1 MLKSELLSFEEI
13 TRMTRLFI
21 AHRFEKI
28 RPTGG
33 EPLLRKNRVVLIG
46 MLAARK
52 TPAGKPL
59 YLTPPTNASLL
70 ARKARAF
77 KAAGLRRVSVSLDS
91 LDETVFR
98 ATNDVD
104 FPVAD
109 VLQGID
115 AAHDA
120 GFAPIKI
127 NVVVKKGVNGQDIVA
142 MARRCKGSG
151 HIVRF
156 IEFMGVRS
164 ANGWRMNDVVPSA
177 EIVRMISIRD
187 AAHRS
192 RTQLHR

>member
-1 MLKSELLSFEEI
+1 
-13 TRMTRLFI
+13 MTRLFI

-28 RPTGG
+28 RRHRRRAP
-33 EPLLRKNRVVLIG
+33 
-46 MLAARK
+46 AAQKPRGLDRD
-52 TPAGKPL
+52 AGRPQDACRQ
-59 YLTPPTNASLL
+59 TTVSAPPTNASLL

-98 ATNDVD
+98 PTNDVD
-104 FPVAD
+104 FPVAV

-115 AAHDA
+115 VAHDA

-156 IEFMGVRS
+156 IELMGVRS
-164 ANGWRMNDVVPSA
+164 SNGWRMNDVVPSA

>member
-1 MLKSELLSFEEI
+1 M
-13 TRMTRLFI
+13 
-21 AHRFEKI
+21 
-28 RPTGG
+28 
-33 EPLLRKNRVVLIG
+33 
-46 MLAARK
+46 
-52 TPAGKPL
+52 
-59 YLTPPTNASLL
+59 
-70 ARKARAF
+70 
-77 KAAGLRRVSVSLDS
+77 
-91 LDETVFR
+91 
-98 ATNDVD
+98 NDVD
-104 FPVAD
+104 FPVTD
-109 VLQGID
+109 VFQGID

-164 ANGWRMNDVVPSA
+164 SNGWRMNDVVPSA